1 MRYSFSVSVVH
12 YSIVLWRCLQVFNH
26 SFSEHSV
33 QRLVSFQFHPKRI
46 GTLMNS
52 VQTVCMGF
60 TVRFSLKYWV
70 VQDVD
75 VKGHDRRS
83 IIGSKLWQLHK
94 ELWGNREKQTEN
106 KFRRHLDVFT
116 LMCRTYRLTSCVL
129 SHSRRYC
136 CAISSK
142 LYWVMFVNVSSWQL

>member
-1 MRYSFSVSVVH
+1 
-12 YSIVLWRCLQVFNH
+12 
-26 SFSEHSV
+26 
-33 QRLVSFQFHPKRI
+33 
-46 GTLMNS
+46 MNS

-60 TVRFSLKYWV
+60 TVRCSLKYWV

-129 SHSRRYC
+129 NHSRRYC
-136 CAISSK
+136 CATSSK
-142 LYWVMFVNVSSWQL
+142 LSWVMFVNVHHSNFNRKVVRLRLDYYNKSIHRKCSPWLYVRNQTIF